1 MLGTLDNSQC
11 ASNGFSSAGSKKDRT
26 NLHRVC
32 EENALKVVASPLN
45 QHLEADEQIVFE
57 TQAGEMQCWRL
68 CIFLVALRVGLR
80 QRLQVTL
87 LEPFSEYPWLRLQF
101 LLPIGHVCSAI
112 LPDVSVL
119 VISHSHWS
127 S

>member
-57 TQAGEMQCWRL
+57 NSSRGKCNVGDFAYSWLL
-68 CIFLVALRVGLR
+68 CVWV
-80 QRLQVTL
+80 
-87 LEPFSEYPWLRLQF
+87 
-101 LLPIGHVCSAI
+101 
-112 LPDVSVL
+112 
-119 VISHSHWS
+119 
-127 S
+127 

>member
-57 TQAGEMQCWRL
+57 TQAGEMQCWETL
-68 CIFLVALRVGLR
+68 HVPGCFACGSEAAIAGNIVGTIFRVSMAAAPVSFANRACL
-80 QRLQVTL
+80 
-87 LEPFSEYPWLRLQF
+87 FSDT
-101 LLPIGHVCSAI
+101 S
-112 LPDVSVL
+112 
-119 VISHSHWS
+119 
-127 S
+127 